1 MVGTLP
7 ARFFQVVPG
16 LQLLLLLGGQ
26 KLCDRCIDGRDKPG
40 VDRDE
45 GRVGDVPAP
54 ESPTDDH
61 TERVRV
67 NVPDDDAAGNK
78 VSSLPGQ
85 LGGGKC
91 VCEDEVVIPPRTSN
105 EMALTS

>member
-1 MVGTLP
+1 MVVTLP
-7 ARFFQVVPG
+7 AGFFLVLAG

-26 KLCDRCIDGRDKPG
+26 KLGDRCIDGRDKLG
-40 VDRDE
+40 VDRGE
-45 GRVGDVPAP
+45 GRVGGVPAP

-61 TERVRV
+61 TEYVRV
-67 NVPDDDAAGNK
+67 NVPDDDAIGNK

-91 VCEDEVVIPPRTSN
+91 VCEDEVVQTRDTAESIQ
-105 EMALTS
+105 